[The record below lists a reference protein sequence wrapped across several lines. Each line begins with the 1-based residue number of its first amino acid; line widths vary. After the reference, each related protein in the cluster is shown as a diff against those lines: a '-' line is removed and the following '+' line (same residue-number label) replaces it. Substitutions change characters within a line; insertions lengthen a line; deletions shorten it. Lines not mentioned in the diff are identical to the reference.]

1 VSGGFRR
8 FVAGC
13 SRALASP
20 WAMVAVAV
28 YIIGSTAWLIHTG
41 GRESDQL
48 WLNHGRNCVTLWA
61 LIALHA
67 RDEQKESRS

>member
-1 VSGGFRR
+1 
-8 FVAGC
+8 
-13 SRALASP
+13 
-20 WAMVAVAV
+20 MVAVAV
-28 YIIGSTAWLIHTG
+28 YVVGSTAWLIHTG

-67 RDEQKESRS
+67 RDEQKEAQ